1 MQSLRARLPPIKSL
15 VAFEA
20 SARLLSFTRAGQEL
34 RVSREAVSRQIR
46 ILESHLGVKLFVRLH
61 RALELTQ
68 AGEAHHAVVRES
80 LESIARSADAL
91 QRAAQPAKVTVTATI
106 AITSYWLTP
115 RLPKFRAEHPDAEIR
130 IAVSDAP
137 IDMAAEGID
146 VGLRYGDGRWPGIK
160 SVHLFDVNSFPV
172 CSPGYVQNSPP
183 IEAPADLVDHTLLN
197 LDGTAHAME
206 DWHWWLAGSGV
217 DRPASLHILGFDS
230 YANVIQAAL
239 DGQGIALGFSGVVS
253 GLLSRGQLVR
263 PMERALSKGYAV
275 YLVVPSGAV
284 LTPNAQKFYDWI
296 RAEARAQVEK
306 ADE

>member
-15 VAFEA
+15 VVFEA
-20 SARLLSFTRAGQEL
+20 SARHLSFTRAGQEL

-68 AGEAHHAVVRES
+68 AGEAFHAVVRES
-80 LESIARSADAL
+80 LESIARSTDTL
-91 QRAAQPAKVTVTATI
+91 QRAGQPAKVTVTATI

-197 LDGTAHAME
+197 LDGTPHAME
-206 DWHWWLAGSGV
+206 DWNWWLAGSGV
-217 DRPASLHILGFDS
+217 QPPASLHILGFDS

-275 YLVVPSGAV
+275 YLVVPSSAV

-296 RAEARAQVEK
+296 RAEACLHV
-306 ADE
+306 D